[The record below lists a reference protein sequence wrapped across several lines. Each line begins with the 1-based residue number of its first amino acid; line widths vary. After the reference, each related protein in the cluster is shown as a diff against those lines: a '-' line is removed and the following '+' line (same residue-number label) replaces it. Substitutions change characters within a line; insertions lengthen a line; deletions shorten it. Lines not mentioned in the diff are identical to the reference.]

1 MGYDYIAPRCIIS
14 SKMSLSRRQF
24 FRRLV
29 RPGQKTRQERRGR
42 YELMDAYVRTHLL
55 PYDFALTA
63 DQEAELF
70 AAVRSALEETS
81 DEELFSSIL
90 RFKVEEIAD
99 GKIRPWRE
107 QNQLV
112 EQLSRLKEIRRT
124 AADYVSAFL
133 NGQATPAAIE
143 QLKLRNGTQD
153 LHGLETVLRQRID
166 EWIATVDDNEL
177 IQHDVVTVK
186 DLVFAQLRSWC

>member
-1 MGYDYIAPRCIIS
+1 
-14 SKMSLSRRQF
+14 MSLSRRQF
-24 FRRLV
+24 FRRFV
-29 RPGQKTRQERRGR
+29 KPGEKTRQERRGR

-70 AAVRSALEETS
+70 AGVRSALEETS

-133 NGQATPAAIE
+133 KGQATPAAIE

-153 LHGLETVLRQRID
+153 IHGLETVLRQRID
-166 EWIATVDDNEL
+166 DWIATVDDNEL

>member
-1 MGYDYIAPRCIIS
+1 MGYDYIPPRCIIS

-24 FRRLV
+24 FRRFV
-29 RPGQKTRQERRGR
+29 KPGEKTRQERRGR

-133 NGQATPAAIE
+133 KGQATPAAIE

-153 LHGLETVLRQRID
+153 IHGLETVLRQRID
-166 EWIATVDDNEL
+166 DWIATVDDNEL